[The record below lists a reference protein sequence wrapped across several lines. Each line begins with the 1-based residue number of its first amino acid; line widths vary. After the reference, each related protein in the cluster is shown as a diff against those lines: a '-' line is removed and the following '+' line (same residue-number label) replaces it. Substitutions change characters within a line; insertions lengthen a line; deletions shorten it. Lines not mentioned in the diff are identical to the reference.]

1 VFCLIGAAASA
12 DLEHWMKPLDRP
24 PSLMTLAVEKLRTA
38 IISGDLMLGE
48 QISEINIAGRFGIS
62 KTPVREA
69 LQQLQAEGLVR
80 VVPQTGT
87 FVFTMSAREVVELC
101 ELRLTL
107 EHAALNLAL
116 RRDAKGLGKRLT
128 SLVQSMEKVH
138 ANGDFRAYLDL
149 DTEFH
154 EQFFRYC
161 GNRYIADAYSRIK
174 GQVAA
179 LRTHLAARP
188 EHTRLSLHEHKAMAR
203 TIAMGRIVDVPKIL
217 ADHIARTQTAY
228 AANIVDIAVADRTL
242 GAKPTRARQT
252 EGGLKDTKS
261 FR

>member
-1 VFCLIGAAASA
+1 LANTIDSRSVFCLIGAAASA

-69 LQQLQAEGLVR
+69 LQQLRAEGLVR

-116 RRDAKGLGKRLT
+116 QRDAKGLGNRLT

-217 ADHIARTQTAY
+217 ADPIARTQTAY
-228 AANIVDIAVADRTL
+228 AANIVDIAQADRTL
-242 GAKPTRARQT
+242 GAKRTRIT
-252 EGGLKDTKS
+252 S
-261 FR
+261 